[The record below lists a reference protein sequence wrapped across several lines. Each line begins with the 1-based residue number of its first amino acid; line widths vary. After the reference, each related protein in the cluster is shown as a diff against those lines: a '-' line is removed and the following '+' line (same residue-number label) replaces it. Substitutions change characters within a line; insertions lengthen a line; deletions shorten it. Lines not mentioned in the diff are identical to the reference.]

1 MCILYIYIFCNV
13 YIDDLFQI
21 RYLPNYSLAEEL
33 KWGKV
38 ILQKRNLGEFF
49 LGFCFRVSAV
59 TLH

>member
-1 MCILYIYIFCNV
+1 MCILYIFCNV

-38 ILQKRNLGEFF
+38 FFYKERNLSPVNFF
-49 LGFCFRVSAV
+49 
-59 TLH
+59 